1 MCHDFR
7 DTFLF
12 NLLLISHNT
21 IHLAT
26 LLLNKNNFEN
36 NKRMQLKNKLTLSML
51 SALFFLSCSKKEIQ
65 YEDPLLTNRDT
76 TVNPGDDFF
85 HYANGGWFA
94 KHPIPSTE
102 SSNGIFRTYF
112 IILSNIKRKRRTSS
126 YRMKIT
132 NSIH

>member
-1 MCHDFR
+1 M
-7 DTFLF
+7 
-12 NLLLISHNT
+12 
-21 IHLAT
+21 AT

-85 HYANGGWFA
+85 HLNKASGWCDG
-94 KHPIPSTE
+94 K
-102 SSNGIFRTYF
+102 G
-112 IILSNIKRKRRTSS
+112 
-126 YRMKIT
+126 
-132 NSIH
+132 